1 MGQACLDISL
11 APVSFFS
18 SRTLRKGGV
27 QFGNLADMNGA
38 SYPAHITAILEKDFE
53 RICEETGFSK
63 PAFSYSN
70 HGRIPK
76 MTSVL
81 WQQISG
87 GFLRGRFFSDGLA
100 LLTHKES

>member
-1 MGQACLDISL
+1 
-11 APVSFFS
+11 
-18 SRTLRKGGV
+18 
-27 QFGNLADMNGA
+27 MNGA